1 MSSLRRQIRTYL
13 GDNKSSAHTVIGDGV
28 SRAFLQ
34 AMVALIGTFYI
45 LLLVCYM
52 VWFYGVFNFQRLTRA
67 CINEF
72 YWKFMLYLYDCL
84 SWARCI
90 WSGRCHYHLKTPS
103 SLLVEI
109 QNGFTS
115 PIRAYPGFPRK
126 KVGVCCY
133 FCFILRMTNGTLQV
147 DIAMHCALSR
157 DSG

>member
-34 AMVALIGTFYI
+34 ALVALIGTFYI

-72 YWKFMLYLYDCL
+72 YWNLYCIGMIVCL
-84 SWARCI
+84 EQGAYGLADATTISR
-90 WSGRCHYHLKTPS
+90 RHHL
-103 SLLVEI
+103 SLLKSRMVLPLQYGLI
-109 QNGFTS
+109 QVFLEKRWVFVVISASYFEWRMG
-115 PIRAYPGFPRK
+115 
-126 KVGVCCY
+126 CCRWISW
-133 FCFILRMTNGTLQV
+133 C
-147 DIAMHCALSR
+147 IAL
-157 DSG
+157 